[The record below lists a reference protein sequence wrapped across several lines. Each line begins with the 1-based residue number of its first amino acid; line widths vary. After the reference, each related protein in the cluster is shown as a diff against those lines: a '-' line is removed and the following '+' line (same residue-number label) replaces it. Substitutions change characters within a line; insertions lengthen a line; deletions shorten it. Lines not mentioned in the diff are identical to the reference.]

1 MGAPHVEH
9 PELTI
14 TLVAEMMRT
23 GKLSCEEYVEA
34 LIERAEHHADLNA
47 FTHFEPESIRAAARH
62 ADQTLRAGSVL
73 GPLHGIP
80 LAIKDCIDVAGLA
93 TTGGTPALR
102 DHVANRTAPLVQK
115 LKDAGAIVFGKTN
128 MYELAFGITSNN
140 AFTGP
145 VKNPHDLTRSA
156 GGSSSG
162 SAAAVAAGYVPGAIG
177 TDTAGSVRIPASHCG
192 IFGFRPSSKRYD
204 SSGVMPL
211 FPTRDVPGLM
221 ARSVKD
227 LQLMDAVLSCDGSQ
241 PNVDLPSLRLGL
253 PGPYFLD
260 ELETGVTAAFE
271 DMLAQLK
278 SCGVTIVDAALHDLA
293 RSLDKLSDP
302 IRAWELPRSLAEY
315 LETSGAGIGFD
326 ALIAGIAGPY
336 VREEFADALREAN
349 AEDLAKRYRHV
360 VSVALPGFRKKYLDH
375 FKEFQL
381 DAIIFPTTPILATA
395 LGEEGDVLVDNQAVS
410 VWRTMRNTVPASF
423 FGTPGLTF
431 PSTNSVQ
438 GLPVGVEIDGLPGKD
453 RKVLAMAAAME
464 ARLLR

>member
-1 MGAPHVEH
+1 MELPQ
-9 PELTI
+9 LTI
-14 TLVAEMMRT
+14 KLATEMMRT
-23 GKLSCEEYVEA
+23 GKLSCEEYVGE
-34 LIERAEHHADLNA
+34 LIERAERDADLNA
-47 FTHFEPESIRAAARH
+47 FTHFEPESVRAAARQ
-62 ADQTLRAGSVL
+62 ADLNLVAGRTL

-102 DHVANRTAPLVQK
+102 DHVVNRTAPLVQK

-128 MYELAFGITSNN
+128 MYELAFGITSSNE
-140 AFTGP
+140 FTGP
-145 VKNPHDLTRSA
+145 VKNPHDRRRSA

-162 SAAAVAAGYVPGAIG
+162 SAAAVAAGFVPGAIG

-192 IFGFRPSSKRYD
+192 IFGFRPSSGRYD
-204 SSGVMPL
+204 STGIMPL

-221 ARSVKD
+221 ARTVMD
-227 LQLMDAVLSCDGSQ
+227 LQLMDAVLSGDGST
-241 PNVDLPSLRLGL
+241 PSIDLPSLRLGL

-260 ELETGVTAAFE
+260 ELETGVAAEFGH
-271 DMLAQLK
+271 MLAQLR
-278 SCGVTIVDAALHDLA
+278 SYGVTIVQADLHDLA
-293 RSLDKLSDP
+293 RSLDELSGP

-336 VREEFADALREAN
+336 VREEFAQALREAN
-349 AEDLAKRYRHV
+349 AEDLAERYRHV

-375 FKEFQL
+375 FKEFKL

-395 LGEEGDVLVDNQAVS
+395 LGDEGDVVVDDQAVP

-423 FGTPGLTF
+423 YGAPGVTF
-431 PSTNSVQ
+431 PAANRVQ
-438 GLPVGVEIDGLPGKD
+438 GVPVGVEIDGLPGKD
-453 RKVLAMAAAME
+453 KKVLAIAAAME
-464 ARLLR
+464 ARHLRRNW

>member
-1 MGAPHVEH
+1 
-9 PELTI
+9 
-14 TLVAEMMRT
+14 
-23 GKLSCEEYVEA
+23 
-34 LIERAEHHADLNA
+34 
-47 FTHFEPESIRAAARH
+47 
-62 ADQTLRAGSVL
+62 
-73 GPLHGIP
+73 LHGIP